1 MKVTKA
7 TAKAPIDWVNPSY
20 RATPPVLTIVIARS
34 IFSTLPSGKIPSNVS
49 LTTCVWIRKMPIR
62 VFEPNEISPREILS
76 SRRDEIRK
84 SVSQRPV
91 FHSFNSNSN
100 HSNHHSRRHRHHS
113 FHR

>member
-1 MKVTKA
+1 MQTQMKVTKA
-7 TAKAPIDWVNPSY
+7 TAKALDWRRSTALSTVTWIDPVNW
-20 RATPPVLTIVIARS
+20 RMTWRT
-34 IFSTLPSGKIPSNVS
+34 FQT
-49 LTTCVWIRKMPIR
+49 IR
-62 VFEPNEISPREILS
+62 VFEPLFSNEISPRELS

-100 HSNHHSRRHRHHS
+100 HSNHHSRRHHS